1 MRSKLNASLVLSFAG
16 LFAVA
21 TACGDDGGS
30 TPGGGDA
37 GESGAGSGSGGSMS
51 TGGSKGGGT
60 AGKATNEGGD
70 PSGGGGR
77 PSGSA
82 GEPSG
87 DAGQATSMGG
97 QGTGDGG
104 EGGKPSGDGG
114 EPSGTAGEPSGEAG
128 AGGSGSVEC
137 TAVTLAAF
145 GQAETTV
152 DYALYAAAMTPNIF
166 GANTDLLRLSFVS
179 DPFDGAAIGT
189 FDLTENGDENY
200 KTCARCFTAT
210 ADGGN
215 GQIVFYA
222 SEGTVEIEAG
232 SKQLGGTISAQVTNL
247 KLVQV
252 TIANDYT
259 STPVP
264 GGACITIASAEIEV
278 VGPACT
284 GFECDNGY
292 CLEDAELTCN
302 RDPDC
307 ADQSDE
313 EPVNETCPV
322 WVCPESYYWDGDCDC
337 GCGAPDPM
345 CTSTTDPTEC
355 DYCSECQNNLD
366 PCVDANVDPA
376 DTTMCQ

>member
-1 MRSKLNASLVLSFAG
+1 MRKLNATLVLSFAG

-21 TACGDDGGS
+21 TACGDDGG
-30 TPGGGDA
+30 TPGAGDA
-37 GESGAGSGSGGSMS
+37 GSSGAGSGSGGTTN

-60 AGKATNEGGD
+60 AGKAATNDGGK
-70 PSGGGGR
+70 

-82 GEPSG
+82 GESSG
-87 DAGQATSMGG
+87 DAGQATSRGG
-97 QGTGDGG
+97 QGMGDGG
-104 EGGKPSGDGG
+104 EPAGEGGKQSGNGG

-137 TAVTLAAF
+137 AAVTLAAF

-152 DYALYAAAMTPNIF
+152 DYALYAASMTPNIF
-166 GANTDLLRLSFVS
+166 GANADLLSLSFIS
-179 DPFDGAAIGT
+179 DPYDGAATGT

-200 KTCARCFTAT
+200 KTCARCITAR
-210 ADGGN
+210 ADRGN
-215 GQIVFYA
+215 GQIIFYA
-222 SEGTVEIEAG
+222 SEGTLEIEAS

-247 KLVQV
+247 KLVEV

-292 CLEDAELTCN
+292 CLEDADSACN
-302 RDPDC
+302 RDPEC
-307 ADQSDE
+307 ADLSDE

-322 WVCPESYYWDGDCDC
+322 WVCPDAYYFDGDCDC

-345 CTSTTDPTEC
+345 CTSTTNPAEC
-355 DYCSECQNNLD
+355 DYCSQCQGNLD
-366 PCVDANVDPA
+366 PCVDAEVNPA